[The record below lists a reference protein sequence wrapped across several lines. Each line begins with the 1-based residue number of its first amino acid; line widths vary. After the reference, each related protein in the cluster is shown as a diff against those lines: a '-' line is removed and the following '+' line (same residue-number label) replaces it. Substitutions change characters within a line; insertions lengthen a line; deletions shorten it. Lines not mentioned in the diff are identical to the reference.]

1 LPRLHFSPYLLL
13 TLTSL
18 FWSLNWVVGRALV
31 GTVSPFTLA
40 LIRWTV
46 AVVLLVAIS
55 WRQLRDHWPAIVA
68 NRRRIVFLGFW
79 GTGLHNAFSYLGL
92 QYTTATNGVILN
104 SAIPVMIIVCGWM
117 VFRDTITRLQAV
129 GVAISLAG
137 VLTVLTRGDIGV
149 LARFSLNGGDLIVL
163 FAMVFWA
170 VYTVF
175 LRTKPDG
182 IPGLALIACCGTV
195 GIAILLPMAAIELVF
210 LGGTLVFTPA
220 SVAAMLY
227 VGIFPSL
234 LGYIFWNR
242 AVAEV
247 GSNVAGVFVHLM
259 PAFGSLLAWMFLGE
273 RIYAYHL
280 AGIGLILAGIALTS
294 RGARGTPAP
303 GPE

>member
-1 LPRLHFSPYLLL
+1 
-13 TLTSL
+13 
-18 FWSLNWVVGRALV
+18 
-31 GTVSPFTLA
+31 
-40 LIRWTV
+40 
-46 AVVLLVAIS
+46 
-55 WRQLRDHWPAIVA
+55 
-68 NRRRIVFLGFW
+68 
-79 GTGLHNAFSYLGL
+79 
-92 QYTTATNGVILN
+92 
-104 SAIPVMIIVCGWM
+104 
-117 VFRDTITRLQAV
+117 
-129 GVAISLAG
+129 
-137 VLTVLTRGDIGV
+137 
-149 LARFSLNGGDLIVL
+149 
-163 FAMVFWA
+163 
-170 VYTVF
+170 
-175 LRTKPDG
+175 
-182 IPGLALIACCGTV
+182 
-195 GIAILLPMAAIELVF
+195 MAAIELAF
-210 LGGTLVFTPA
+210 LGGTVVFTPA